1 MSQQQ
6 PGPSIRFERAGGL
19 VRLIL
24 DRPPLNVLNIP
35 MLRDLNNALQELGQ
49 DESVNVLLVTG
60 SGRAFCA
67 GVDVADHTADRV
79 DEMIGTFHRVIEQLM
94 DLPFPVVAAIN
105 GTALGGGFELAL
117 ACDVVLA
124 REGAKL
130 GQPEIRLGVFP
141 PAAAVLLPRLV
152 GRQTAADLILSGR
165 VVEAEEAVKLGL
177 ASQVFPADKF
187 AAGVE
192 EYAVSMAALSGPVL
206 RLTKRALREGEA
218 GTPRD
223 AMSRLERLYLDELM
237 QMDDAHEGLAA
248 FTEKRAPAWSGG

>member
-1 MSQQQ
+1 MNQLS
-6 PGPSIRFERAGGL
+6 GPSVRIERLGGL

-24 DRPPLNVLNIP
+24 DRPPLNVLDIP
-35 MLRDLNNALQELGQ
+35 MLRDLDEALETLRQ
-49 DESVNVLLVTG
+49 DTSVNVLLVTG

-79 DEMIGTFHRVIEQLM
+79 GEMIETFHRVIERLM
-94 DLPFPVVAAIN
+94 RLPFPVVAAVN
-105 GTALGGGFELAL
+105 GAALGGGCELAL

-152 GRQTAADLILSGR
+152 GRQTAADLVLSGR
-165 VVEAEEAVKLGL
+165 VIEAGEAVRLGL
-177 ASQVFPADKF
+177 ASRVF
-187 AAGVE
+187 AADEFDAAVE
-192 EYAVSMAALSGPVL
+192 EYVVSMAALSGPVL

-218 GTPRD
+218 GTPHD
-223 AMSRLERLYLDELM
+223 AMRRVERLYLDELM
-237 QMDDAHEGLAA
+237 QMEDAHEGLAA